1 MQEGG
6 EKIKNNEKQT
16 KSWWTKR
23 IKRIILKWIKAI
35 KIANNKNIGGKRKWR
50 KTQKYLKEKIIIV
63 AQKI

>member
-35 KIANNKNIGGKRKWR
+35 KIANNK
-50 KTQKYLKEKIIIV
+50 TQEEK
-63 AQKI
+63 K